1 MYLILASQ
9 GAIRGVRNIG
19 GESFFYL
26 TEHEAKSRSL
36 FPDYVYPLLPS
47 SNYMRF
53 YTFTKDDWEAIKNSG
68 KECYLF
74 LAHKPRDQLPEN
86 VKNYIAEGETG
97 IFLRKKKG
105 EVEAKTVNRSQA
117 SQARKKHPK
126 YFYGW
131 YDIGGVIEVPIY
143 IAYGVQYLVRFTR
156 SYFNTALDH
165 RILALLPKENVH
177 LNEIEL
183 KAILAFLNSSFSQIQ
198 VETRGRIT
206 GGGMLELDIKPLEE
220 LLILDIYKLKD
231 DHKKRLAQLFD
242 ELEIEARRL
251 GGQDV
256 KENTMRL
263 YDSIIKKINYTIA
276 EILDLGELMAE
287 GIRTM
292 VKTMM
297 ERRLARAWEA
307 RREAIKG
314 AEEERKLERPRKK
327 RAKKE
332 TKVNQEASLKDYMS
346 VDNNR

>member
-1 MYLILASQ
+1 
-9 GAIRGVRNIG
+9 
-19 GESFFYL
+19 
-26 TEHEAKSRSL
+26 
-36 FPDYVYPLLPS
+36 
-47 SNYMRF
+47 
-53 YTFTKDDWEAIKNSG
+53 
-68 KECYLF
+68 
-74 LAHKPRDQLPEN
+74 
-86 VKNYIAEGETG
+86 
-97 IFLRKKKG
+97 
-105 EVEAKTVNRSQA
+105 
-117 SQARKKHPK
+117 
-126 YFYGW
+126 
-131 YDIGGVIEVPIY
+131 
-143 IAYGVQYLVRFTR
+143 
-156 SYFNTALDH
+156 
-165 RILALLPKENVH
+165 
-177 LNEIEL
+177 
-183 KAILAFLNSSFSQIQ
+183 
-198 VETRGRIT
+198 
-206 GGGMLELDIKPLEE
+206 MLELDIKPLEE

-256 KENTMRL
+256 KENAMRL
-263 YDSIIKKINYTIA
+263 YDTIIKKIDYTIA

-297 ERRLARAWEA
+297 ERRLARAGEA